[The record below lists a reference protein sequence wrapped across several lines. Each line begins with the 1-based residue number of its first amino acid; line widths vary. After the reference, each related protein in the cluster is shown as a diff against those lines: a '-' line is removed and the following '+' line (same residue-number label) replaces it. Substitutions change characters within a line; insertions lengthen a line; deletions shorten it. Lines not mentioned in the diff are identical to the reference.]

1 MHNHDTLAGAVT
13 LLKSQG
19 MQILA
24 THLSDSAVDFRA
36 IDFTRP
42 TCIIMGS
49 EKTGISQEAIRL
61 ADQHIM
67 IPMSGMVQSLNVSV
81 AAAVILYE
89 AQRQREAA
97 GLYEHPRCA
106 LAQDEQQR
114 LLFERGYPVLAQV
127 AREKNCPVRRLMN
140 RVILLR
146 RTAGG
151 LPCNRRN
158 HPPDTKRS
166 RK

>member
-1 MHNHDTLAGAVT
+1 MNVHNHDTLADAVT

-49 EKTGISQEAIRL
+49 EKTGISAEAIRL

-97 GLYEHPRCA
+97 GLYEHPRSA

-127 AREKNCPVRRLMN
+127 AREKK
-140 RVILLR
+140 
-146 RTAGG
+146 
-151 LPCNRRN
+151 LPRPQIDEQG
-158 HPPDTKRS
+158 HIIAPDSWWAAMQQKKPS
-166 RK
+166 A